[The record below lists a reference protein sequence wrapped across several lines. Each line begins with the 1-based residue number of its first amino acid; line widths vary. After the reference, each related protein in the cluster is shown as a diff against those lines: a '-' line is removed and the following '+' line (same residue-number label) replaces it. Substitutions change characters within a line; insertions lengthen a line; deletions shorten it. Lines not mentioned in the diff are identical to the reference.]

1 MNKTLTLVVPCY
13 NEFQIIES
21 SCEKL
26 TNKLNELIDESLIS
40 ENSIL
45 LLVDDGSSDNT
56 WSIIEKVS
64 KKYGTV
70 KGVKLSHNVGHQ
82 KALYAGLCESKTEMT
97 ISLDADLQDD
107 INAIKTMIEQ
117 HYQGYEIVYGVR
129 KSRISDSFF
138 KRNSAK
144 AFYWFLNKF
153 NSKQIE
159 NHADYRLLGRA
170 ALNALLGY
178 KESNLYIRGLIPQL
192 GFNCTSV
199 YYERK
204 IREAGE
210 SKYPLRKMLSL
221 ALTAIT
227 STTTTPLRLITYIG
241 LIIALLSFAGGMYAI
256 YVKLTMDS
264 IDGWASLMT
273 SIFFLGGVQ
282 LTALGIIGEYVG
294 RIYIESKH
302 RPKFIIEDKT

>member
-1 MNKTLTLVVPCY
+1 
-13 NEFQIIES
+13 
-21 SCEKL
+21 
-26 TNKLNELIDESLIS
+26 
-40 ENSIL
+40 
-45 LLVDDGSSDNT
+45 
-56 WSIIEKVS
+56 
-64 KKYGTV
+64 
-70 KGVKLSHNVGHQ
+70 
-82 KALYAGLCESKTEMT
+82 
-97 ISLDADLQDD
+97 
-107 INAIKTMIEQ
+107 
-117 HYQGYEIVYGVR
+117 
-129 KSRISDSFF
+129 
-138 KRNSAK
+138 
-144 AFYWFLNKF
+144 F

-302 RPKFIIEDKT
+302 RP